1 MLCFLSSAA
10 AVLQESVFGF
20 FENGRSYWGIIIQIK
35 MKLKQPNKQK
45 LKGKKKSAKIQSSI
59 HFVKSFGIWIPLLA
73 FWSCNLEGG

>member
-45 LKGKKKSAKIQSSI
+45 LKGKKKKR
-59 HFVKSFGIWIPLLA
+59 
-73 FWSCNLEGG
+73 

>member
-1 MLCFLSSAA
+1 LSSAA

-45 LKGKKKSAKIQSSI
+45 LKGEKKALKYSI
-59 HFVKSFGIWIPLLA
+59 LLTSLKA
-73 FWSCNLEGG
+73 LEFRFLYLLSGVVI